1 MTKNADVARVVIG
14 MSFEGSFAG
23 MLYSCGAAAQ
33 RQDRISQRGDDQCSA
48 AGQRFLFLEIARYLL

>member
-1 MTKNADVARVVIG
+1 